1 MGPLGKARMT
11 KTLATYWHFFWA
23 GLAKQSQ
30 TGAIVPSQRFLIARM
45 IAPVPP
51 DYRGQ
56 IIELGPGT
64 GALTR
69 RLAARCPN
77 ARILACEINPDLA
90 QILSGQLA
98 AAGLKNRVKV
108 VTRPAQDLLSEMKQ
122 RGTEKPDFIISGIPL
137 AHLAREQVLTL
148 ISAVNG
154 ALTPGGLYVQYQHS
168 LLDRRNIRAL
178 FPRLRSV
185 PVLLNF
191 PPAIVYYARKS

>member
-1 MGPLGKARMT
+1 MT
-11 KTLATYWHFFWA
+11 KTLASYWHFFWA

-69 RLAARCPN
+69 RLAARCPH

-90 QILSGQLA
+90 RLLQEQLQADGLQNQVRVA
-98 AAGLKNRVKV
+98 A
-108 VTRPAQDLLSEMKQ
+108 RPAQQLLAEISRDGQ
-122 RGTEKPDFIISGIPL
+122 TRPDFIISGIPL
-137 AHLAREQVLTL
+137 AHLPREQVLEL
-148 ISAVNG
+148 IGAVNG
-154 ALTPGGLYVQYQHS
+154 ALAEGGLYIQYQHS

-185 PVLLNF
+185 PVFLNF
-191 PPAIVYYARKS
+191 PPAVVYYAEKH